1 MNSSDVLA
9 HGSFGTTVFKVTL
22 KDGRDVAV
30 KKLKTCEISEKE
42 VDTLLK
48 LSKEKY
54 SPNIVRYYLSTKDAH
69 HTYIVIELCE
79 GTLKDFLLGRAGLPE
94 CVLAA
99 KDILKGIISGL
110 VYLHSHKII
119 HRDIKPE
126 NILVSYPMAEG
137 RRRIMLSD
145 LGLAR
150 RLSSVDRV
158 VDPCGTIGW
167 MAPEVFDASVEKTPD
182 ASFKSDIFSAGCVF
196 FFALT
201 KGRHPFGD
209 VTNLR
214 ICQEN
219 IANNNFLVSLE
230 FSEIVMEKY
239 KDILLTDLIESMIRR
254 DWKARSD
261 ALEVDDHP
269 YFWDAKKTLEYF
281 HRISNFCDTKD
292 EDTKSFLEE
301 LEKNAL
307 DVIGKGVDG
316 KDGDW
321 LSKLDKEVKKD
332 AGWLKDRSKELYGL
346 VKMIRNKEE
355 HYAKLGDKLKEKY
368 GKYPEGFL
376 HYFTSRFPHLVAEAY
391 KAFKPYD
398 KER

>member
-1 MNSSDVLA
+1 MNSSEVLA
-9 HGSFGTTVFKVTL
+9 HGSFGTIVFKVKL

-126 NILVSYPMAEG
+126 NILVSLPMAEG

-196 FFALT
+196 YFALT
-201 KGRHPFGD
+201 KGQHPFGD
-209 VTNLR
+209 VANLR
-214 ICQEN
+214 VCQEN

-239 KDILLTDLIESMIRR
+239 QEILLTDLIDSMIRR

-292 EDTKSFLEE
+292 EDTKPFLEE

-307 DVIGKGVDG
+307 DVIGEGVDG

-355 HYAKLGDKLKEKY
+355 HYAKLGDKLKEIY

-376 HYFTSRFPHLVAEAY
+376 HYFTSRFPLLVAETY